1 MKWLTSLL
9 LRMRRRTGFALI
21 AISVAIVFEY
31 HLGSG
36 VVVDDSTGLPIEGV
50 YVVARFTA
58 RAITP
63 VNSSQVCF
71 KVVSTRTD
79 QAGSFMLWP
88 ISWNFNPLLWL
99 RERQLLFYSK
109 GYAVP
114 EQGYLYPL
122 RVSMGPQPGLD
133 LARIE
138 SMHKVG
144 RRLGCGSDA
153 EQKEFVLPVYQAM
166 VSEAEKIAESTGR
179 PGFARGMRMYVYD
192 LIGMPRE
199 K

>member
-1 MKWLTSLL
+1 MTWLTNRL
-9 LRMRRRTGFALI
+9 LRMRRRTGITLI
-21 AISVAIVFEY
+21 AIMVGIVFAY

-36 VVVDDSTGLPIEGV
+36 VVVDEATGLPIEGV
-50 YVVARFTA
+50 YVVARFSA

-79 QAGSFMLWP
+79 HAGRFMLWP
-88 ISWNFNPLLWL
+88 LSWNFNPLLWL

-122 RVSMGPQPGLD
+122 MVSMTPQPGVD

-138 SMHKVG
+138 SIHAVG
-144 RRLGCGSDA
+144 RRLGCGPDA
-153 EQKEFVLPVYQAM
+153 QQKKFVLPVYQAM
-166 VSEAEKIAESTGR
+166 VNEAREIADRSGEA
-179 PGFARGMRMYVYD
+179 GFALGVQR
-192 LIGMPRE
+192 
-199 K
+199 

>member
-1 MKWLTSLL
+1 M
-9 LRMRRRTGFALI
+9 TGDSVGVVFA
-21 AISVAIVFEY
+21 Y

-36 VVVDDSTGLPIEGV
+36 IVVDETTGLPIEGV

-71 KVVSTRTD
+71 KVVSTKTD
-79 QAGSFMLWP
+79 HAGRFMLWP
-88 ISWNFNPLLWL
+88 LSWNFNPLLWL
-99 RERQLLFYSK
+99 RERQLLFYFK

-114 EQGYLYPL
+114 EQSYLYPL
-122 RVSMGPQPGLD
+122 RVSMKPQPGFD

-138 SMHKVG
+138 SMHTVG
-144 RRLGCGSDA
+144 RRLGCGPDA
-153 EQKEFVLPVYQAM
+153 QQKKFVLPVYQAM
-166 VSEAEKIAESTGR
+166 VIEAQEIADRTER
-179 PGFARGMRMYVYD
+179 PGLARGMKMYVYD
-192 LIGMPRE
+192 LIGLPR